1 MMPLRVLIVAYHFPP
16 IKGSSGF
23 LRTLKFVRYI
33 RDFDIEP
40 VVLTVHPRAYPDTDA
55 QLLGQIPEGVLV
67 KRSFALDVARHFSFA
82 GSYPSFLAVP
92 DRFASWIPMGVR
104 DGTALVRRLGIQAI
118 FSTYPVPSAHV
129 IAGRIARKTGVPWIA
144 DFRDPMWDDF
154 LEIPASALEA
164 RKRVEAE
171 TVERST
177 HILATTAGIA
187 ELFHRRYPS
196 LPEGRMTVI
205 PNGYD
210 EFDFANLA
218 KPDRKPDGSGP
229 IVLIHAGLLEQV
241 DRDPVP
247 FLRGL
252 RLAMDKG
259 WVAEP
264 DIRVRLLGS
273 GNLDVYLAEV
283 ERLSLGKC
291 VTFESSI
298 PYGRALELMA
308 ASDIL
313 LLFQGPSCEAQIPAK
328 LYEYLR
334 VGKPILALTT
344 VAGETG
350 RLVLASDAGT
360 VVPIDDP
367 EAIAQ
372 ALGDW
377 TGRLR
382 RGDPLPHA
390 SKETAGRYSRQKQA
404 GELAGL
410 IRKVVEAEKAPAG
423 HRP

>member
-40 VVLTVHPRAYPDTDA
+40 VVLTVHPRAYPDTDS

-82 GSYPSFLAVP
+82 GRYPSLLALP

-104 DGTALVRRLGIQAI
+104 DGTALVRQLGIQAI

-129 IAGRIARKTGVPWIA
+129 IAGRIARRTGLPWIA

-154 LEIPASALEA
+154 LEIPASALKA

-171 TVERST
+171 TVEQST

-187 ELFHRRYPS
+187 ELFQRRYPS
-196 LPEGRMTVI
+196 IPKDRVTVI

-210 EFDFANLA
+210 EYDFANLS
-218 KPDRKPDGSGP
+218 KPDRSGGP

-259 WVAEP
+259 WVAES

-283 ERLSLGKC
+283 ERLSLGTC
-291 VTFESSI
+291 VTFEPSI

-328 LYEYLR
+328 FYEYLR
-334 VGKPILALTT
+334 VGRPILALTT
-344 VAGETG
+344 VGGETG
-350 RLVLASDAGT
+350 RLVLASDAGM
-360 VVPIDDP
+360 VVSIDDP

-377 TGRLR
+377 TGRLA
-382 RGDPLPHA
+382 RGETLPHA
-390 SKETAGRYSRQKQA
+390 GMETAARYSRQKQA

-410 IRKVVEAEKAPAG
+410 LRKVVDAEKAMAG
-423 HRP
+423 SRA

>member
-1 MMPLRVLIVAYHFPP
+1 MKPIRVLIVAYHFPP

-33 RDFDIEP
+33 RDHGIEP
-40 VVLTVHPRAYPDTDA
+40 VVLTVNTRAYPDTDP
-55 QLLGQIPEGVLV
+55 QLLAQIPEGVLV
-67 KRSFALDVARHFSFA
+67 KRSFALDGARHFAIA
-82 GSYPSFLAVP
+82 GRYPSFLALP

-104 DGTALVRRLGIQAI
+104 DGMALVKRLGIQAV

-129 IAGRIARKTGVPWIA
+129 IAGRIARKSGLPWIA

-187 ELFHRRYPS
+187 DLFQRRYPG
-196 LPEGRMTVI
+196 LPADKVTVI
-205 PNGYD
+205 PNGFD
-210 EFDFANLA
+210 EFDFAHLA
-218 KPDRKPDGSGP
+218 LPARKGGP
-229 IVLIHAGLLEQV
+229 VTLVHAGLLEQV

-252 RLAMDKG
+252 RLAIDKG
-259 WVAEP
+259 LLAESG
-264 DIRVRLLGS
+264 IRVRLLGS
-273 GNLDVYLAEV
+273 GNLDVYLAEL
-283 ERLSLGKC
+283 ERLKLGAC
-291 VTFESSI
+291 VSFEPPI
-298 PYGRALELMA
+298 PYGKALELMA

-334 VGKPILALTT
+334 VGRPILALATSG
-344 VAGETG
+344 GETG
-350 RLVLASDAGT
+350 RLVVASGGGM

-367 EAIAQ
+367 EAIAK

-377 TGRLR
+377 AGKIGR
-382 RGDPLPHA
+382 GEPLPHA
-390 SKETAGRYSRQKQA
+390 TRETAARYSRQKQA

-410 IRKVVEAEKAPAG
+410 IRKVVETEKVPAAL
-423 HRP
+423 RP